1 MQPRMYEP
9 VLDALSDYCPKTV
22 SQIEAAIK
30 PGTMS
35 LAQIAEVLTG

>member
-1 MQPRMYEP
+1 MYEP